1 MINLKNKKIIIVSTN
16 SNDIEEVAK
25 KLWGEDLFFKL
36 FSTPKH
42 YIQLKNEFND
52 KWHNS
57 FKGKLI
63 EIGCGSGTDTKDF
76 SNFKQ
81 ITHVT
86 SIDIGKNTYN
96 LYKYFENIS
105 NVNIYRANALS
116 LPFANNNYDII
127 YSYGVFHHTINPKRC
142 FEEAYRVL
150 KKNGTMF
157 LYLYSMHENNL
168 FKYCS
173 IKIEKYIMFVM
184 KKLSFKIQNIICF
197 LFSPIMWLIF
207 SLPALLINI
216 LGFKKLSKK
225 IPMSWG
231 SHPFSLV
238 NDLKDRLM
246 APINH
251 RFTKK
256 ELHKILK
263 QIGFKHYKINEKSSG
278 HFVFCTK

>member
-1 MINLKNKKIIIVSTN
+1 
-16 SNDIEEVAK
+16 
-25 KLWGEDLFFKL
+25 
-36 FSTPKH
+36 
-42 YIQLKNEFND
+42 
-52 KWHNS
+52 
-57 FKGKLI
+57 
-63 EIGCGSGTDTKDF
+63 
-76 SNFKQ
+76 
-81 ITHVT
+81 
-86 SIDIGKNTYN
+86 
-96 LYKYFENIS
+96 
-105 NVNIYRANALS
+105 
-116 LPFANNNYDII
+116 
-127 YSYGVFHHTINPKRC
+127 
-142 FEEAYRVL
+142 
-150 KKNGTMF
+150 
-157 LYLYSMHENNL
+157 MHEKNL

-216 LGFKKLSKK
+216 LGFKELSKK